1 MSVADKFN
9 TELNPENYFLTSAY
23 NTKNGTHFLTT
34 LAQNKNTK
42 LDEPFPVYLA
52 LNNEDDLY
60 IKTFWLELDAAGDCI
75 HEFDLNAR

>member
-1 MSVADKFN
+1 
-9 TELNPENYFLTSAY
+9 
-23 NTKNGTHFLTT
+23 
-34 LAQNKNTK
+34 
-42 LDEPFPVYLA
+42 